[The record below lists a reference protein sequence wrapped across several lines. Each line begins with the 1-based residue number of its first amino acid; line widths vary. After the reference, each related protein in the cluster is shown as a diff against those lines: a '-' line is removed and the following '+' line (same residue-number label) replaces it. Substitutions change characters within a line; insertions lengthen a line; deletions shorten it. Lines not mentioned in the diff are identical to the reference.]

1 MYCLNLDYE
10 LQIIEDL
17 DVERR
22 QTKDLQ
28 ATSLKK
34 LKDKKLYALKQLNDM
49 SASNYPENL
58 IKKK

>member
-22 QTKDLQ
+22 QAKDLQ
-28 ATSLKK
+28 ATS
-34 LKDKKLYALKQLNDM
+34 
-49 SASNYPENL
+49 S
-58 IKKK
+58 KKK